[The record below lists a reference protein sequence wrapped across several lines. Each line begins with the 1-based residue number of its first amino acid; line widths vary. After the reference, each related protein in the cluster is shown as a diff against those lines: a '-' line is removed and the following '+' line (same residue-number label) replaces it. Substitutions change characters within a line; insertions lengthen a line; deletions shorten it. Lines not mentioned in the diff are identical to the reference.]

1 MNSELIINKNSTA
14 NKKNYYIKTNAKY
27 ILCLTFLIA
36 NFITFEFASKNEEEL
51 FNKLN
56 LTLNEDNYIVNE
68 TKLNNFETIIK
79 NKDIVIKPSNICIS
93 TNNKIF
99 WKNRRN
105 LEIEKCM
112 EEIRN
117 SNKFK
122 ISFESKADF
131 YKRKKPKISIIITIY
146 NQRNFIKPSY
156 TYIQRQELK
165 NIEIIFID
173 DASTDNSSLV
183 IQELMEKDKRIIYLK
198 NYKNKKQFYSINI
211 GVLNSK
217 GEYILSVDP
226 DDFLLNNILIKA
238 YETVKAYNLD
248 ILQFYM
254 LSGMSLWKNAKYQ
267 SGIICN
273 NSNIRN
279 IYYYGIS
286 RNLPDKL
293 IRKQIFIKSINFM
306 NKNLYYEDYHIHT
319 DDTIFFGLIHFAN
332 TYGFL
337 EQIGYY
343 YNQDQNRKPQSKI
356 NENKIT
362 KINSD
367 VRSLFNIMKY
377 FILQSD
383 NNTIEK
389 NFIPY
394 RFFREQVKNR
404 MKKDVK
410 YLNKDF
416 KFYIEVLDLYLVC
429 PFFSKDKKDTILKLK
444 RKILV
449 RKRYYKDFGNIN
461 K

>member
-1 MNSELIINKNSTA
+1 MNSKLNINKNSIA

-27 ILCLTFLIA
+27 LFCLIFLIA
-36 NFITFEFASKNEEEL
+36 NFITFEFASKNEREL

-56 LTLNEDNYIVNE
+56 LTLNEDNIILNE
-68 TKLNNFETIIK
+68 TKFNDFEEIIK
-79 NKDIVIKPSNICIS
+79 NKDIVIQPNNICIS
-93 TNNKIF
+93 TNKKIF

-105 LEIEKCM
+105 LEIEKCL

-117 SNKFK
+117 SKRFK
-122 ISFESKADF
+122 ISFENKTDF
-131 YKRKKPKISIIITIY
+131 YKRKNPKISIIITIY
-146 NQRNFIKPSY
+146 NQRNYIKSSY

-183 IQELMEKDKRIIYLK
+183 IQELMEKDKRIIFLK

-217 GEYILSVDP
+217 GEYILSIDP

-343 YNQDQNRKPQSKI
+343 YNQDQNRKPQLKN
-356 NENKIT
+356 NEDKRT

-367 VRSLFNIMKY
+367 IRSLFNIMKY

-389 NFIPY
+389 NYIPY
-394 RFFREQVKNR
+394 RFFLERVKSR

-410 YLNKDF
+410 YINKDF
-416 KFYIEVLDLYLVC
+416 NFYMEVLDLYLDC
-429 PFFSKDKKDTILKLK
+429 PFFSKDKKDTILKIR
-444 RKILV
+444 RKISV
-449 RKRYYKDFGNIN
+449 RKRYYKNLDNI
-461 K
+461 KK